1 MIFLKRKI
9 TLLGGGSWGTA
20 LSKLLSENGHDVTV
34 WLRNETQVRELT
46 LKRVNEKYLPKV
58 KIPENI
64 VFTSNINEAAKDAE
78 ILLMVIPTQMAREVL
93 KQIKD
98 EYKDGKI
105 IINASK
111 GIEIGTMKLVS
122 GIVKEETKNSVFAVL
137 SGPSHAEEVGL
148 SMPTAITVACENMD
162 VAEEIQD
169 IFMSEYFRVYTNDD
183 VIGAELGGALKNI
196 IALGAGISDGVGY
209 GDNAKAALMNRG
221 IVEIARLGVAMG
233 ADVHTFFGLTGIG
246 DLIVT
251 CTSKHSRNWNAGYLI
266 GQGLTKDEAIKKIG
280 MIVEGIPTTYAAYAL
295 CKKLNVDMPIVV
307 AMYDILENNADVQ
320 ETVNKLMLRDK
331 KEEKL

>member
-1 MIFLKRKI
+1 MKKNI

-20 LSKLLSENGHDVTV
+20 LSKLLSENGHKVTV
-34 WLRNETQVRELT
+34 WLRDDNQCRELT
-46 LKRVNEKYLPKV
+46 YTRVNKKYLPKV

-64 VFTSNINEAAKDAE
+64 LFTSNINEAVKDAE
-78 ILLMVIPTQMAREVL
+78 ILLLVTPTQMIRGVL

-98 EYKDGKI
+98 EYKENKI

-111 GIEIGTMKLVS
+111 GIEIGTMNLVS
-122 GIVKEETKNSVFAVL
+122 DIVNEETKNSEFAVL

-148 SMPTAITVACENMD
+148 SMPTAITIACNNKD
-162 VAEEIQD
+162 VAEAIQD
-169 IFMSEYFRVYTNDD
+169 IFMSSYFRVYTNED

-221 IVEIARLGVAMG
+221 IVEIARLGIAMG
-233 ADVHTFFGLTGIG
+233 ADVHTFYGLSGIG

-280 MIVEGIPTTYAAYAL
+280 MVVEGIPTTYAAYEL
-295 CKKLNVDMPIVV
+295 SKKLKVDMPIVN
-307 AMYDILENNADVQ
+307 AMYDVLENSADVK

>member
-1 MIFLKRKI
+1 MNKNI

-20 LSKLLSENGHDVTV
+20 LSKLLSENGHNVTV
-34 WLRNETQVRELT
+34 WLRNEAQVRELT
-46 LKRVNEKYLPKV
+46 VNRVNERYLPKV
-58 KIPENI
+58 RIPENI
-64 VFTSNINEAAKDAE
+64 VFTSDINEAVKEAE
-78 ILLMVIPTQMAREVL
+78 ILLLVIPTQMVRGVL
-93 KQIKD
+93 RQIKD
-98 EYKDGKI
+98 EYKDGKV

-111 GIEIGTMKLVS
+111 GIEIGTMNLVS
-122 GIVKEETKNSVFAVL
+122 GIVKQETNNCTFAVL

-148 SMPTAITVACENMD
+148 SMPTAITIACENKD

-169 IFMSEYFRVYTNDD
+169 MFMSSYFRVYTNDD
-183 VIGAELGGALKNI
+183 VIGAELGGSLKNI

-221 IVEIARLGVAMG
+221 IVEIARLGIAMG
-233 ADVHTFFGLTGIG
+233 ADAHTFYGLSGIG

-266 GQGLTKDEAIKKIG
+266 GQGLSKDEAIKKIG
-280 MIVEGIPTTYAAYAL
+280 MIVEGIPTTYAAYEL
-295 CKKLNVDMPIVV
+295 SKKINVDMPIVD
-307 AMYDILENNADVQ
+307 AMYDILENNADVK

>member
-1 MIFLKRKI
+1 MNKNI

-20 LSKLLSENGHDVTV
+20 LSKLLSENGHNVTV
-34 WLRNETQVRELT
+34 WLRNEAQVRELT
-46 LKRVNEKYLPKV
+46 VNRVNERYLPKV
-58 KIPENI
+58 RIPENI
-64 VFTSNINEAAKDAE
+64 VFTSDINEAVKKAE
-78 ILLMVIPTQMAREVL
+78 ILLLVIPTQMVRGVL
-93 KQIKD
+93 RQIKD
-98 EYKDGKI
+98 EYKDGKV

-111 GIEIGTMKLVS
+111 GIEIGTMNLVS
-122 GIVKEETKNSVFAVL
+122 GIVKQETNNCTFAVL

-148 SMPTAITVACENMD
+148 SMPTAITIACENKD

-169 IFMSEYFRVYTNDD
+169 MFMSSYFRVYTNDD
-183 VIGAELGGALKNI
+183 VIGAELGGSLKNI

-221 IVEIARLGVAMG
+221 IVEIARLGIAMG
-233 ADVHTFFGLTGIG
+233 ADAHTFYGLSGIG

-266 GQGLTKDEAIKKIG
+266 GQGLSKDEAIKKIG
-280 MIVEGIPTTYAAYAL
+280 MIVEGIPTTYAAYEL
-295 CKKLNVDMPIVV
+295 SKKINVDMPIVD
-307 AMYDILENNADVQ
+307 AMYDILENNADVK

>member
-1 MIFLKRKI
+1 MKNI

-20 LSKLLSENGHDVTV
+20 LAKLLSENGHKVTV
-34 WLRNETQVRELT
+34 WLRDENQCETLRTE
-46 LKRVNEKYLPKV
+46 RVNKKYLPKV
-58 KIPENI
+58 QIPENI
-64 VFTSNINEAAKDAE
+64 IFTSDINEAAKDAH
-78 ILLMVIPTQMAREVL
+78 ILLLVTPTQMIRGVL

-98 EYKDGKI
+98 ENKTDKI

-111 GIEIGTMKLVS
+111 GIEIGTMDLVS
-122 GIVKEETKNSVFAVL
+122 DIVKEETINCTFAVL

-148 SMPTAITVACENMD
+148 SMPTAITIACDNKD

-169 IFMSEYFRVYTNDD
+169 IFMSTYFRVYTNED

-221 IVEIARLGVAMG
+221 IVEIARLGIAMG
-233 ADVHTFFGLTGIG
+233 ADVHTFYGLSGIG

-251 CTSKHSRNWNAGYLI
+251 CTSQHSRNWNAGYLI
-266 GQGLTKDEAIKKIG
+266 GQGLSKDEAIKKIG
-280 MIVEGIPTTYAAYAL
+280 MVVEGIPTTYAAYAL
-295 CKKLNVDMPIVV
+295 SKKLNVDMPIVD
-307 AMYDILENNADVQ
+307 AMYDVLENNADVK

>member
-1 MIFLKRKI
+1 MKKNI

-20 LSKLLSENGHDVTV
+20 LSKLLSENGHKVTV
-34 WLRNETQVRELT
+34 WLRDENQCRELT
-46 LKRVNEKYLPKV
+46 YTRVNKKYLPKV

-64 VFTSNINEAAKDAE
+64 LFTSNINEAVKDAE
-78 ILLMVIPTQMAREVL
+78 ILLLVTPTQMIRGVL

-98 EYKDGKI
+98 EYKENKI

-111 GIEIGTMKLVS
+111 GIEIGTMNLVS
-122 GIVKEETKNSVFAVL
+122 DIVNEETKNSEFAVL

-148 SMPTAITVACENMD
+148 SMPTAITIACNNKD
-162 VAEEIQD
+162 VAEAIQD
-169 IFMSEYFRVYTNDD
+169 IFMSSYFRVYTNED

-196 IALGAGISDGVGY
+196 IALGAGVSDGVGY

-221 IVEIARLGVAMG
+221 IVEIARLGIAMG
-233 ADVHTFFGLTGIG
+233 ADVHTFYGLSGIG

-280 MIVEGIPTTYAAYAL
+280 MVVEGIPTTYAAYEL
-295 CKKLNVDMPIVV
+295 SKKLKVDMPIVN
-307 AMYDILENNADVQ
+307 AMYDVLENSADVK

>member
-1 MIFLKRKI
+1 MNKNI

-20 LSKLLSENGHDVTV
+20 LAKLLSENGHKVTV
-34 WLRNETQVRELT
+34 WLRDENQCQT
-46 LKRVNEKYLPKV
+46 LRTERVNKKYLPKV
-58 KIPENI
+58 QIPENI
-64 VFTSNINEAAKDAE
+64 VFTSDINKAVKDAR
-78 ILLMVIPTQMAREVL
+78 ILLLVTPTQMIRKVL
-93 KQIKD
+93 KQIKE
-98 EYKDGKI
+98 EYKRDKI

-111 GIEIGTMKLVS
+111 GIEIGTMDLVS
-122 GIVKEETKNSVFAVL
+122 DIVKEETNNCTFAVL

-148 SMPTAITVACENMD
+148 SMPTAITIACENKD

-169 IFMSEYFRVYTNDD
+169 MFMSTYFRVYTNED
-183 VIGAELGGALKNI
+183 VIGAELGGSLKNI
-196 IALGAGISDGVGY
+196 IALGAGISDGIGY

-221 IVEIARLGVAMG
+221 IVEIARLGIAMG
-233 ADVHTFFGLTGIG
+233 ADVHTFYGLSGIG

-280 MIVEGIPTTYAAYAL
+280 MVVEGIPTTYAAYEL
-295 CKKLNVDMPIVV
+295 SKKLNVDMPIVD
-307 AMYDILENNADVQ
+307 AMYDILENNADVK

>member
-1 MIFLKRKI
+1 MIKKI

-34 WLRNETQVRELT
+34 WLRDEEQCKLLSTE
-46 LKRVNEKYLPKV
+46 RVNKKYLPNV

-64 VFTSNINEAAKDAE
+64 KFTSNLNEAAKSAE
-78 ILLMVIPTQMAREVL
+78 ILLIVTPTQMIRQVL
-93 KQIKD
+93 RQID
-98 EYKDGKI
+98 EHYKNGKI

-111 GIEIGTMKLVS
+111 GIEIGTMDLVS
-122 GIVKEETKNSVFAVL
+122 NIVKEETTNCTFAVL
-137 SGPSHAEEVGL
+137 SGPSHAEEVGMSL
-148 SMPTAITVACENMD
+148 PTAITIACD
-162 VAEEIQD
+162 DKQVAEEIQD
-169 IFMSEYFRVYTNDD
+169 VFMSSYFRVYTNDD

-221 IVEIARLGVAMG
+221 IVEIARLGVCMG
-233 ADVHTFFGLTGIG
+233 ADVHTFYGLSGIG

-280 MIVEGIPTTYAAYAL
+280 MVVEGIPTTYAAYEL
-295 CKKLNVDMPIVV
+295 SRKLNVEMPIVD
-307 AMYDILENNADVQ
+307 AMYDVLENGADVK

>member
-1 MIFLKRKI
+1 MKKRI

-34 WLRNETQVRELT
+34 WLRDEEQCNLLSTERIN
-46 LKRVNEKYLPKV
+46 KKYLPNV
-58 KIPENI
+58 QIPDNI
-64 VFTSNINEAAKDAE
+64 VFTSDINEAVKKAE
-78 ILLMVIPTQMAREVL
+78 ILLIVTPTQMIRGVL
-93 KQIKD
+93 RQIKE
-98 EYKDGKI
+98 EYKTDKI

-111 GIEIGTMKLVS
+111 GIERGTMDLVS
-122 GIVKEETKNSVFAVL
+122 DIVKEETTNCSFAVL

-148 SMPTAITVACENMD
+148 SLPTAITVACDNKE

-169 IFMSEYFRVYTNDD
+169 AFMSSYFRVYTNED
-183 VIGAELGGALKNI
+183 VIGVELGGALKNI
-196 IALGAGISDGVGY
+196 IALGAGISDGIGY
-209 GDNAKAALMNRG
+209 GDNAKAALMNRA
-221 IVEIARLGVAMG
+221 IVEIARLGIAMG
-233 ADVHTFFGLTGIG
+233 ADVHTFYGLSGIG

-266 GQGLTKDEAIKKIG
+266 GQGFTKDEAINKIG
-280 MIVEGIPTTYAAYAL
+280 MVVEGIPTTYAAYEL
-295 CKKLNVDMPIVV
+295 SKKLNVEMPIVD
-307 AMYDILENNADVQ
+307 AMYDVLENNADVK

>member
-1 MIFLKRKI
+1 MNKNI

-20 LSKLLSENGHDVTV
+20 LSKLLSENGHNVTV
-34 WLRNETQVRELT
+34 WLRNEAQVRELT
-46 LKRVNEKYLPKV
+46 VNRVNERYLPKV
-58 KIPENI
+58 RIPENI
-64 VFTSNINEAAKDAE
+64 VFTSDINEAVKEAE
-78 ILLMVIPTQMAREVL
+78 ILLLVIPTQMVRGVL
-93 KQIKD
+93 RQIKD
-98 EYKDGKI
+98 EYKDGKV

-111 GIEIGTMKLVS
+111 GIEIGTMNLVS
-122 GIVKEETKNSVFAVL
+122 GIVKEETKNCTFAVL

-148 SMPTAITVACENMD
+148 SMPTAITIACENKD

-169 IFMSEYFRVYTNDD
+169 MFMSSYFRVYTNDD
-183 VIGAELGGALKNI
+183 VIGAELGGSLKNI

-221 IVEIARLGVAMG
+221 IVEIARLGIAMG
-233 ADVHTFFGLTGIG
+233 ADAHTFYGLSGIG

-266 GQGLTKDEAIKKIG
+266 GQGLSKDEAIKKIG
-280 MIVEGIPTTYAAYAL
+280 MIVEGIPTTYAAYEL
-295 CKKLNVDMPIVV
+295 SKKINVDMPIVD
-307 AMYDILENNADVQ
+307 AMYDILENNADVK

>member
-1 MIFLKRKI
+1 MNKNI

-20 LSKLLSENGHDVTV
+20 LAKLLSENGSSVTV
-34 WLRNETQVRELT
+34 WLRDENQCQT
-46 LKRVNEKYLPKV
+46 LRTERVNKKYLPKV
-58 KIPENI
+58 QIPENI
-64 VFTSNINEAAKDAE
+64 VFTSDINKAVKDAR
-78 ILLMVIPTQMAREVL
+78 ILLLVTPTQMIRKVL
-93 KQIKD
+93 KQIKE
-98 EYKDGKI
+98 EYKRDKI

-111 GIEIGTMKLVS
+111 GIEIGTMDLVS
-122 GIVKEETKNSVFAVL
+122 DIVNEETKNCTFAVL

-148 SMPTAITVACENMD
+148 SMPTAITIACENKD

-169 IFMSEYFRVYTNDD
+169 MFMSTYFRVYTNED
-183 VIGAELGGALKNI
+183 VIGAELGGSLKNI
-196 IALGAGISDGVGY
+196 IALGAGISDGIGY

-221 IVEIARLGVAMG
+221 IVEIARLGIAMG
-233 ADVHTFFGLTGIG
+233 ADVHTFYGLSGIG

-280 MIVEGIPTTYAAYAL
+280 MVVEGIPTTYAAYEL
-295 CKKLNVDMPIVV
+295 PKKLNVDMPIVD
-307 AMYDILENNADVQ
+307 AMYDILENNADVK

>member
-1 MIFLKRKI
+1 MKI

-20 LSKLLSENGHDVTV
+20 LAKLLSENEHEVTV
-34 WLRNETQVRELT
+34 WLRDEEQCKILRTE
-46 LKRVNEKYLPKV
+46 RVNKKYLPNV
-58 KIPENI
+58 KIPDNI
-64 VFTSNINEAAKDAE
+64 VFTSNINEAVKDAE
-78 ILLMVIPTQMAREVL
+78 ILLIVTPTQMIRSIL
-93 KQIKD
+93 KQINN
-98 EYKDGKI
+98 EYKTNKI

-111 GIEIGTMKLVS
+111 GIEKGTMSLVS
-122 GIVKEETKNSVFAVL
+122 DIESEETINCVFAAL

-148 SMPTAITVACENMD
+148 SMPTAITIACDNKE
-162 VAEEIQD
+162 VAEIIQD
-169 IFMSEYFRVYTNDD
+169 AFMSTYFRVYTNDD
-183 VIGAELGGALKNI
+183 VIGAEIGGALKNI

-221 IVEIARLGVAMG
+221 IVEIARLGIAMG
-233 ADVHTFFGLTGIG
+233 ADVHTFYGLSGIG

-280 MIVEGIPTTYAAYAL
+280 MVVEGIPTTYAAYEL
-295 CKKLNVDMPIVV
+295 SKKLKVDMPIVN
-307 AMYDILENNADVQ
+307 AMYDVLENNADVK

>member
-1 MIFLKRKI
+1 MNKRI

-20 LSKLLSENGHDVTV
+20 LSKLLSENGHNITV
-34 WLRNETQVRELT
+34 WLRDEAQVRELT
-46 LKRVNEKYLPKV
+46 EKRVNEKYLPKV

-64 VFTSNINEAAKDAE
+64 VFTSNINEAVKEAE
-78 ILLMVIPTQMAREVL
+78 ILLLVTPTQMVRGVL

-111 GIEIGTMKLVS
+111 GIERGTMKLVS
-122 GIVKEETKNSVFAVL
+122 GIVKEETKNSTFAVL

-148 SMPTAITVACENMD
+148 SMPTAITIACEDKD
-162 VAEEIQD
+162 VAEELQD
-169 IFMSEYFRVYTNDD
+169 IFMSSYFRVYTNED

-196 IALGAGISDGVGY
+196 IALGAGISDGIGY

-221 IVEIARLGVAMG
+221 IVEIARLGIAMG
-233 ADVHTFFGLTGIG
+233 ADVHTFYGLTGIG

-280 MIVEGIPTTYAAYAL
+280 MVVEGIPTTYAAYEL
-295 CKKLNVDMPIVV
+295 SDKLNVDMPIVD
-307 AMYDILENNADVQ
+307 AMYDVLENNADVK

>member
-1 MIFLKRKI
+1 MLKRKI

-20 LSKLLSENGHDVTV
+20 LAKLLSENGHDVTV
-34 WLRNETQVRELT
+34 WLRDENQCNLLSTERIN
-46 LKRVNEKYLPKV
+46 KKYLPNV

-64 VFTSNINEAAKDAE
+64 VFTSNINKAAKDSE
-78 ILLMVIPTQMAREVL
+78 ILLIVTPTQMIREVL
-93 KQIKD
+93 RQIDDANKT
-98 EYKDGKI
+98 EKI

-111 GIEIGTMKLVS
+111 GIERGTMDLVS
-122 GIVKEETKNSVFAVL
+122 DIVKEETTNCIFAVL

-148 SMPTAITVACENMD
+148 TLPTAITIACD
-162 VAEEIQD
+162 DKQVAEDIQD
-169 IFMSEYFRVYTNDD
+169 AFMSSYFRVYTNED

-221 IVEIARLGVAMG
+221 IVEIARLGIAMG
-233 ADVHTFFGLTGIG
+233 ADVHTFYGLSGIG

-266 GQGLTKDEAIKKIG
+266 GQGMTKDEAIKKIG
-280 MIVEGIPTTYAAYAL
+280 MVVEGIPTTYAAYEL
-295 CKKLNVDMPIVV
+295 SRKLNVEMPIVD
-307 AMYDILENNADVQ
+307 AMYDVLENNADVK

>member
-1 MIFLKRKI
+1 LNKRI

-20 LSKLLSENGHDVTV
+20 LSKLLSENGHNITV
-34 WLRNETQVRELT
+34 WLRDEAQVRELT
-46 LKRVNEKYLPKV
+46 EKRVNEKYLPKV

-64 VFTSNINEAAKDAE
+64 VFTSNINEAVKEAE
-78 ILLMVIPTQMAREVL
+78 ILLLVTPTQMVRGVL

-111 GIEIGTMKLVS
+111 GIERGTMKLVS
-122 GIVKEETKNSVFAVL
+122 GIVKEETKNSTFAVL

-148 SMPTAITVACENMD
+148 SMPTAITIACEDKD
-162 VAEEIQD
+162 VAEELQD
-169 IFMSEYFRVYTNDD
+169 IFMSSYFRVYTNED

-196 IALGAGISDGVGY
+196 IALGAGISDGIGY

-221 IVEIARLGVAMG
+221 IVEIARLGIAMG
-233 ADVHTFFGLTGIG
+233 ADVHTFYGLTGIG

-280 MIVEGIPTTYAAYAL
+280 MVVEGIPTTYAAYEL
-295 CKKLNVDMPIVV
+295 SDKLNVDMPIVD
-307 AMYDILENNADVQ
+307 AMYDVLENNADVK